1 MGSGRGGRW
10 GAEEKSSVCTGS
22 LCREPGARL
31 EAASVFSVSWCL
43 QQILTTVEL
52 YSVVSVFLNYL
63 ISCYVYKKTYL
74 CIFHQVS
81 I

>member
-10 GAEEKSSVCTGS
+10 GAEAKSSVCTGS
-22 LCREPGARL
+22 LCREPRAGL

-52 YSVVSVFLNYL
+52 YSVVCVSELFNFM
-63 ISCYVYKKTYL
+63 L
-74 CIFHQVS
+74 CL
-81 I
+81 

>member
-1 MGSGRGGRW
+1 MGSGRGGRR

-43 QQILTTVEL
+43 QQILTTV
-52 YSVVSVFLNYL
+52 
-63 ISCYVYKKTYL
+63 
-74 CIFHQVS
+74 
-81 I
+81 